1 MDQSQIPE
9 PTELI
14 YVPAPSWAPA
24 FAAAGV
30 AGLAI
35 GAFAAWVISLA
46 GGIALVA
53 AGLHWYRGYVD
64 QAQRLPRRQRLTSA
78 VIPPVTVREARRPE
92 ARQ

>member
-24 FAAAGV
+24 FTAAGL

-35 GAFAAWVISLA
+35 GTFASWVISLI
-46 GGIALVA
+46 GGIVLLRAALY
-53 AGLHWYRGYVD
+53 WYRDYAQ
-64 QAQRLPRRQRLTSA
+64 QAERLPRRQRLTSA
-78 VIPPVTVREARRPE
+78 VIPPTTLRRRGR
-92 ARQ
+92 AT